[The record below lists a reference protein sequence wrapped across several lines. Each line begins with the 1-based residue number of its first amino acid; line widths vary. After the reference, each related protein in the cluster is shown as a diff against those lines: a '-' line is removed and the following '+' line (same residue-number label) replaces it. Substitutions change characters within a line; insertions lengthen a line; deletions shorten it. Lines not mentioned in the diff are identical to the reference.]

1 MDNIASTL
9 KQLRKNNNISMEQVI
24 QKLNDYG
31 IQISSKTLYGYEN
44 NVSKAPANTVMAL
57 AMIYGVGNV
66 LETFGYMSK
75 EPEQQNYD
83 TEPDTTEISQDALE
97 VAKRYDRS
105 DNKTQNIIRM
115 TLDMDLKKEDLMA
128 NFDEF
133 NKKIS

>member
-1 MDNIASTL
+1 
-9 KQLRKNNNISMEQVI
+9 MEQVI